1 MISGKI
7 YRIMND
13 EGEIYIG
20 STTQQIE
27 RRLQNH
33 KADKVQYEKGN
44 KNFRTSFIILNGN
57 NPRVELVKYFD
68 CENKKE
74 LLEEEMKQ
82 IKLLKDNNY
91 NCVNR
96 SNPVSQKY
104 KATICCCGSNVKN
117 YYKKRHLKTKKHINY
132 ISSQN

>member
-1 MISGKI
+1 MIFGKI

-13 EGEIYIG
+13 EGQIYIG
-20 STTQQIE
+20 STEQKIK

-33 KADKVQYEKGN
+33 KADKTQYEKGN
-44 KNFRTSFIILNGN
+44 KNFRTSFIILNGS
-57 NPRVELVKYFD
+57 NPRIELIKYFE
-68 CENKKE
+68 CEDKKE

-96 SNPVSQKY
+96 SNPISQKN
-104 KATICCCGSNVKN
+104 KIIICECGTIVKN
-117 YYKKRHLKTKKHINY
+117 YYKNRHLKTKKHIKY
-132 ISSQN
+132 INNVN